1 MRVDIYQRLFDGET
15 AAIDDSITLD
25 HIQREKGRFK
35 VLSDSGMEVGVF
47 LERGHVIQLGEVL
60 RSNCG
65 KNIKVLGAIE
75 NVITAY
81 SNDWGVVCRAC
92 YHLGNRHVKVQLGE
106 LWLRIIA
113 DHVLE
118 DMLLKL
124 GLSLQREQT
133 VFLPESGAYLI
144 NSGYAAHD

>member
-1 MRVDIYQRLFDGET
+1 MRVDIYQRLLDGET

-25 HIQREKGRFK
+25 HFQREKGRFK
-35 VLSDSGMEVGVF
+35 VLSDLGMEVGIF
-47 LERGHVIQLGEVL
+47 LERGHVIELGQVL

-65 KNIKVLGAIE
+65 KNIKVLGAME
-75 NVITAY
+75 NVTTAS
-81 SNDWGVVCRAC
+81 SNDWGVFCRAC

-106 LWLRIIA
+106 RWLRIIA

-124 GLSLQREQT
+124 GLSLQREQA
-133 VFLPESGAYLI
+133 VFVPESGAYLI
-144 NSGYAAHD
+144 NSGHVAHD

>member
-1 MRVDIYQRLFDGET
+1 MRVDIYQRLSDDET
-15 AAIDDSITLD
+15 ITIDDSLTLD

-35 VLSDSGMEVGVF
+35 VQSDSGMEMGVF

-60 RSNCG
+60 RSSCG
-65 KNIKVLGAIE
+65 KNIKVLGATE
-75 NVITAY
+75 SVITAF
-81 SNDWGVVCRAC
+81 SGDWGDFCRAC

-106 LWLRIIA
+106 QWLRIIA

-124 GLSLQREQT
+124 GLRLQREQS
-133 VFLPESGAYLI
+133 VFVPESGAYLI
-144 NSGYAAHD
+144 NSDHAAHD

>member
-15 AAIDDSITLD
+15 AAIDDFITLD
-25 HIQREKGRFK
+25 HIQRAKGRFK
-35 VLSDSGMEVGVF
+35 VQSVAGLEVGIF
-47 LERGHVIQLGEVL
+47 LKRGHVIHLGEVL

-75 NVITAY
+75 NVITA
-81 SNDWGVVCRAC
+81 SSTDRAVFCRAC
-92 YHLGNRHVKVQLGE
+92 YHLGNRHVKVQLDDQ
-106 LWLRIIA
+106 WLRIIA

-124 GLSLQREQT
+124 GLSLQREQS
-133 VFLPESGAYLI
+133 VFVPESGAYLI
-144 NSGYAAHD
+144 NTGHAAHD